1 MSVDKDRLQVV
12 LELIQ
17 KMAAGDLDIQAP
29 MLAHGDELDAVAA
42 GLVMLAEEMSAQMD
56 ANRVLHSEL
65 LSARERT
72 IAAQQQAIV
81 ELSTPVLQV
90 WKGILIMPLVGVID
104 TARAKDMTDRLLEEI
119 ADRQASVVLIDITGV
134 PVVDS
139 GVAQHL
145 LLTIRAVKLLGAK
158 CMLTGVSPAVAQTLV
173 TLGINLS
180 EVITKGSL
188 QSGLA
193 HALRDAA

>member
-17 KMAAGDLDIQAP
+17 RMAAGDLDIKAP

-56 ANRVLHSEL
+56 ANRVLHNEL

-119 ADRQASVVLIDITGV
+119 AARQASVVLIDITGV